1 MQKMRRAIAI
11 IANSLAAML
20 SAGTAYAAPE
30 DELAVVVKRALDKNF
45 VGDWRDIE
53 KLPRTRWAPLPP
65 EMLNDCLPDGGC
77 FTRRGQATIG
87 GRALALTASGSR
99 HGAGTLYLRNGMAP
113 FGEAALL
120 AALKRAGL
128 APELAR
134 CPVPGGKGGQNW
146 YRLKGAGLNPGVL
159 AVQSSCNGQPCE
171 GFVLTLDPQ
180 LPALPAQQLRLY
192 SEQCSGAGGE
202 RKPVSTSL
210 PHLELAK
217 VLTGL
222 MAAGAG
228 ALPDWKALPD
238 LSPALKWDAAGPKKM
253 DLSFKNDRNP
263 YGLSGTTTLAQR
275 TYHLLA
281 SGSAMQAA
289 TIYFDEAQMHRP
301 GEDLLGALRAEGL
314 GVQLARCGPVY
325 THSSNNWY
333 RVSGPRTRPAMLQQ
347 AIRRDGTQL
356 QDAYV
361 LRLDNALPQRDARDR
376 DPGVDGCR

>member
-1 MQKMRRAIAI
+1 MQTMCRAIAI
-11 IANSLAAML
+11 IASLLAALL
-20 SAGTAYAAPE
+20 SAATARAAPA
-30 DELAVVVKRALDKNF
+30 DELATVVRRALDKNF
-45 VGDWRDIE
+45 VGDWRGIE
-53 KLPRTRWAPLPP
+53 KLPGSRWAPLPP
-65 EMLNDCLPDGGC
+65 EMLKDCLPDGGC
-77 FTRRGQATIG
+77 FMRRGQATIG
-87 GRALALTASGSR
+87 GRAIALTASGARS
-99 HGAGTLYLRNGMAP
+99 GVGTLYLRNGAAP

-120 AALKRAGL
+120 VALKKAGL
-128 APELAR
+128 TPELAR

-171 GFVLTLDPQ
+171 GFALTLDPQ

-192 SEQCSGAGGE
+192 SEQCSGAGGGE

-222 MAAGAG
+222 MAARM
-228 ALPDWKALPD
+228 LPDWKTLPG
-238 LSPALKWDAAGPKKM
+238 LAPALKWDAAGPKKM
-253 DLSFKNDRNP
+253 DLSFRNDRNTH
-263 YGLSGTTTLAQR
+263 GLSGTTTLTQR

-281 SGSAMQAA
+281 SGSATQAA

-314 GVQLARCGPVY
+314 SVQLARCGPVY
-325 THSSNNWY
+325 THSTNNWY

-347 AIRRDGTQL
+347 SIRRDGTQL

-361 LRLDNALPQRDARDR
+361 LRLDNTLPQRDARDR
-376 DPGVDGCR
+376 DPGVAGCR